1 MQADSPSTGNA
12 GDHAGLQIR
21 QRNDADFEQLEII
34 ARRVQTADRYPIY
47 LPDGDYRRFLSKPAS
62 ISAWVATLA
71 DEVVGH
77 VALNDSTSEPVMRAV
92 EELGDERPA
101 LYIARLLVDPN
112 ARRTGSGR
120 ALLDHAR
127 REALSSGHLPALDV
141 VDIPTAAPAISLYR
155 AEGWREIAR
164 VSFDL
169 GDLHLD
175 EIVFIDPAR

>member
-1 MQADSPSTGNA
+1 MQADSSNGNPVHA
-12 GDHAGLQIR
+12 GGLQIR
-21 QRNDADFEQLEII
+21 KRNDADFQRLEII
-34 ARRVQTADRYPIY
+34 ARRVQAADRYPIY
-47 LPDGDYRRFLSKPAS
+47 LPNGDYRRFLRQPAS
-62 ISAWVATLA
+62 TAAWVATLA
-71 DEVVGH
+71 DQVVGH
-77 VALNDSTSEPVMRAV
+77 VALNDSTSTPVMRAV
-92 EELGDERPA
+92 DELGDERPA

-127 REALSSGHLPALDV
+127 REAQSSGHLPALDV

-169 GDLHLD
+169 ADMHLD
-175 EIVFIDPAR
+175 EIVFIAPTG